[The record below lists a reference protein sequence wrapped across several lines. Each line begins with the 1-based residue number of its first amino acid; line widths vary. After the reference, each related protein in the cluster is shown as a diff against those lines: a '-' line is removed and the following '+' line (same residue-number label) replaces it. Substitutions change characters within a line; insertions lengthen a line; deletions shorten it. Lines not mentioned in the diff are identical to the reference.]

1 MIEEKSKMKKKSVS
15 GEAFDFP
22 ILLRLFSFVRPYKR
36 IFILS
41 VLLTFIIAFLA
52 PARPLLIQ
60 YTFDNFIAFNNA
72 QGLLFMTIVM
82 IGLLIVQAIM
92 QYFQTYMTSFLGQS
106 VISDLRVKLFRHILS
121 FRLKYFDKT
130 AIGTPV
136 TRTVSDIETIAE
148 IFSDGIII
156 IIGDILQLAVV
167 IVVMMWT
174 DVKLTLVSLATIPLL
189 IVATNIFKNKI
200 KDAFKDVRTQVA
212 RLNVFLQEHI
222 TGMNV
227 VQIFNRE
234 KEEMERFKEINKEH
248 REAHIRSVWYYSVFF
263 PVVEILSA
271 ASLGLLVWWGAKE
284 VLAGHPTI
292 TIGVLM
298 AFILYI
304 NMLFRPIRE
313 LADKF
318 NTLQM
323 GMVSSERVF
332 NVLETQDSMINEGK
346 VDAGNL
352 KGEIIF
358 ENVWFAYND
367 EDWVLRNV
375 SFEVKVGE
383 TVALVGATG
392 AGKSSIINLINRFYE
407 IQMGRILIDGID
419 IKDYELSSLRG
430 RIAVVL
436 QDVFLFSDSIK
447 NNISLRNREIT
458 EKEVI
463 EASKKIGAHHF
474 IEQVPGHYDYNVRE
488 RGGMLS
494 VGQRQIISFIRAYVY
509 KPAVLILDEATSSID
524 HETEELIQ
532 RATETLTKNRTS
544 IIIAHRLATIQ
555 KADKIIVM
563 DKGEIMETG
572 THRELL
578 QLGGL
583 YKNLYEIQFER
594 LVV

>member
-1 MIEEKSKMKKKSVS
+1 MTEEKSKSSRKKSVS

-22 ILLRLFSFVRPYKR
+22 ILGRLFRFVKPYRK
-36 IFILS
+36 IFIISVFLT
-41 VLLTFIIAFLA
+41 VLLAFIA

-60 YTFDNFIAFNNA
+60 YTFDNFIALNDGR
-72 QGLLFMTIVM
+72 GLLYMTLIL
-82 IGLLIVQAIM
+82 IGLLILQAIM
-92 QYFQTYMTSFLGQS
+92 QYFQTYLTSFLGQS
-106 VISDLRVKLFRHILS
+106 VVRDLRVKLFRHILN

-136 TRTVSDIETIAE
+136 TRTVSDTETISDM
-148 IFSDGIII
+148 FSDGIII
-156 IIGDILQLAVV
+156 IIGDLLQLVVV
-167 IVVMMWT
+167 ITVMMLI

-200 KDAFKDVRTQVA
+200 KDAFKDVRTQIA
-212 RLNVFLQEHI
+212 RMNVFLQEHI
-222 TGMNV
+222 TGMNI

-234 KEEMERFKEINKEH
+234 AVELERFKDINKAH
-248 REAHIRSVWYYSVFF
+248 RNANIRSVWYYSVFF

-271 ASLGLLVWWGAKE
+271 ASIGLLVWWGAKE
-284 VLAGHPTI
+284 VLAGHL
-292 TIGVLM
+292 TIGVLI

-323 GMVSSERVF
+323 GMVSSERIF
-332 NVLETQDSMINEGK
+332 YVLDTEELISNDGIKDASQIKGK
-346 VDAGNL
+346 I
-352 KGEIIF
+352 KF

-367 EDWVLRNV
+367 EDWVLKNV
-375 SFEVKVGE
+375 SFEAGVGE

-407 IQMGRILIDGID
+407 IQKGRILIDGTD
-419 IKDYELSSLRG
+419 IKEYELNSLRS

-436 QDVFLFSDSIK
+436 QDVFLFSDTIK
-447 NNISLRNREIT
+447 NNITLRNPEIT
-458 EKEVI
+458 EEEVI
-463 EASKKIGAHHF
+463 VATEKVGAHRF
-474 IEQVPGHYDYNVRE
+474 IEQVPGMYDYNVRE

-494 VGQRQIISFIRAYVY
+494 VGQRQMISFIRAYVY
-509 KPAVLILDEATSSID
+509 KPAILILDEATSSID

-532 RATETLTKNRTS
+532 KATETLTENRTS

-555 KADKIIVM
+555 TADKIIVL
-563 DKGEIMETG
+563 DHGEIKESG
-572 THRELL
+572 THQQLL
-578 QLGGL
+578 KLGGM
-583 YKNLYEIQFER
+583 YKHLYEIQFER

>member
-1 MIEEKSKMKKKSVS
+1 MIEEAAKKKKRSVT
-15 GEAFDFP
+15 GDAFDFP
-22 ILLRLFSFVRPYKR
+22 ILMRLFRFVKPYRK
-36 IFILS
+36 IFLIS
-41 VLLTFIIAFLA
+41 VFLTVVVAFLA

-60 YTFDNFIAFNNA
+60 YTFDNYIAYNDSE
-72 QGLLFMTIVM
+72 GLLYMTLIL
-82 IGLLIVQAIM
+82 IGLLIAQAIM
-92 QYFQTYMTSFLGQS
+92 QYFQTYLTNFLGQS
-106 VISDLRVKLFRHILS
+106 VIRDLRVKLFRHILN

-136 TRTVSDIETIAE
+136 TRTVSDIETISD

-156 IIGDILQLAVV
+156 IIGDILQLTVV
-167 IVVMMWT
+167 IAVMMWT

-189 IVATNIFKNKI
+189 VIATNIFKNKI

-222 TGMNV
+222 TGMNI

-234 KEEMERFKEINKEH
+234 AVEMEKFKDINKAH
-248 REAHIRSVWYYSVFF
+248 RDANVRSVWYYSIFF

-271 ASLGLLVWWGAKE
+271 ASIGLLVWWGARE
-284 VLAGHPTI
+284 VLADNLTL
-292 TIGVLM
+292 GVLV

-332 NVLETQDSMINEGK
+332 HVLDTEEFISNEGRK
-346 VDAGNL
+346 DASQLSGDI
-352 KGEIIF
+352 KF

-367 EDWVLRNV
+367 KDWVLKNV
-375 SFEVKVGE
+375 SFEARIGE

-407 IQMGRILIDGID
+407 IQKGRILIDGID
-419 IKDYELSSLRG
+419 IKDYELQSLRSK
-430 RIAVVL
+430 IAVVL
-436 QDVFLFSDSIK
+436 QDVFLFSDTIK
-447 NNISLRNREIT
+447 NNITLRNPEIT
-458 EKEVI
+458 EEEVI
-463 EASKKIGAHHF
+463 EASKKIGAHRF
-474 IEQVPGHYDYNVRE
+474 IEQVPGNYEYNVRE

-494 VGQRQIISFIRAYVY
+494 VGQRQMISFIRAYVY
-509 KPAVLILDEATSSID
+509 KPAILILDEATSSID

-532 RATETLTKNRTS
+532 EATEKITENRTS

-555 KADKIIVM
+555 TADKIIVL
-563 DKGEIMETG
+563 DKGEIKETG
-572 THRELL
+572 THQELL
-578 QLGGL
+578 KLGGM
-583 YKNLYEIQFER
+583 YKNLYEIQFEKAI
-594 LVV
+594 V